1 MIASSL
7 LTYYKDQVPHVKVIQ
22 SIVQVLMVGYFFLLL
37 LSWQDKQ
44 QERNE
49 AAT

>member
-37 LSWQDKQ
+37 LSWQDQK
-44 QERNE
+44 ETNE
-49 AAT
+49 SAK